1 MASRENLQVKVI
13 SATPGANSNTYNMFN
28 STVTFAAPAYSGSS
42 STTMTAHNISRLEF
56 RLANDQTGTLKFY
69 TSIDGGTNWDQTG
82 GDIAVAASSST
93 DINGPYDFLIDPYR
107 DVKLDW
113 VNGGSAQTTWRP
125 NVVLVRGDRS
135 AAT

>member
-1 MASRENLQVKVI
+1 MRETLQVKVI
-13 SATPGANSNTYNMFN
+13 SATPGANSNTYNMFD
-28 STVTFAAPAYSGSS
+28 STVTFKTPIMSNA

-56 RLANDQTGTLKFY
+56 RLANDQAGTLKFY

-82 GDIAVAASSST
+82 GDITVAASTST

-125 NVVLVRGDRS
+125 NVTLVREDRS
-135 AAT
+135 AAI

>member
-1 MASRENLQVKVI
+1 MRENIQVKVI
-13 SATPGANSNTYNMFN
+13 AATPGADSNTYNMFN
-28 STVTFAAPAYSGSS
+28 STVTFGAPNQSNSS
-42 STTMTAHNISRLEF
+42 STTMTSHDISRLEF
-56 RLANDQTGTLKFY
+56 RLANNATGTLKFY
-69 TSIDGGTNWDQTG
+69 TSLDGGTNWDQTG
-82 GDIAVAASSST
+82 NDITVAASTST

-125 NVVLVRGDRS
+125 NVTLVRSDRS